1 MPLSAFQDHAHECAA
16 CAVVAAAAIL
26 SNNSDRTG
34 DNHAPAS
41 IDEIEAAGNAPP
53 VTDAPSLHFISRI
66 FDIAPKHCVTVFLS
80 ARSLRCERPPPLG
93 SHAPA
98 FVHVFKHATGRKL
111 ARAHRTSA
119 ASVVAG
125 GAVPEQQGVD
135 GADSRQRMS
144 VEVPALPEDLSSRDL
159 PTLSDALAFTLNVS
173 APSSIHKLLYVI
185 LTFLFCHSDF
195 SYFALSWGGGAALR
209 SFH

>member
-1 MPLSAFQDHAHECAA
+1 M
-16 CAVVAAAAIL
+16 VAAAAIL

-34 DNHAPAS
+34 ENHASAS
-41 IDEIEAAGNAPP
+41 IDEIEAAGNPPP
-53 VTDAPSLHFISRI
+53 VTGTLSLHFISRI
-66 FDIAPKHCVTVFLS
+66 FHVAPKYCVTVFLS

-119 ASVVAG
+119 ASSVASS
-125 GAVPEQQGVD
+125 AVPEQQGVD
-135 GADSRQRMS
+135 GADSRQQMS
-144 VEVPALPEDLSSRDL
+144 VEVPALPKDLSSSDL
-159 PTLSDALAFTLNVS
+159 PVLSDALAFTLNVS
-173 APSSIHKLLYVI
+173 SPSSTPHRNLLYVI
-185 LTFLFCHSDF
+185 LTFVLFYHSDF
-195 SYFALSWGGGAALR
+195 SYFALSRGGGSALR